1 MCGLVDFEALQT
13 CITRLAALLVAGISG
28 YAVCKAISFYRERNL
43 KREKRGEETLSPP
56 LCGLAARDSGERSDA

>member
-43 KREKRGEETLSPP
+43 KRERQEEEVLSPLP
-56 LCGLAARDSGERSDA
+56 CGLAVRDSGERSNS